1 MASSPAAADEEDS
14 IEILSEVRPLSEV
27 ASVSQVKSVTEV
39 MAALEAFLVPR
50 NKLKSDGVE
59 DGEVMPKPEVISESE
74 VKMADGCPVID
85 TPKPEVI
92 SESDVRIEDGSR
104 LCKTEREKSCSNSGR
119 TMEEGSK
126 FISQL
131 TNGNHREDSSP
142 VDQHGQNI
150 FPSSASLEVNSPA
163 SFDSKPSTAVDVKA
177 RERQSPVPL
186 SDKTTS
192 DETPSTVNDA
202 TGDESNS
209 PVPPSDSK
217 PSPTVD
223 ALAGEIQSLVPSSD
237 ETPSTDSE
245 ATGRER
251 NPPSSFF
258 DETPSVVEGR
268 DRNSPVPAAD
278 KKSLTVREARGR
290 KRKSLETN
298 EDSLEIIKADTSDQ
312 QISSADVQADSRWGS
327 EYIRHFSDSISE
339 MVRYRCQICCREV
352 DQLTEHVEAE
362 HGMPL
367 RQYSR
372 THQGITGETRTVHHR

>member
-1 MASSPAAADEEDS
+1 
-14 IEILSEVRPLSEV
+14 
-27 ASVSQVKSVTEV
+27 VSQVKSVTEV

-50 NKLKSDGVE
+50 NKLKSDG
-59 DGEVMPKPEVISESE
+59 EVMPKPEVISESD
-74 VKMADGCPVID
+74 VKMADGSRLMEVTPKSELISESEVKMAGGSPVID
-85 TPKPEVI
+85 TPKSEVI

-104 LCKTEREKSCSNSGR
+104 LCITERVESCPNSGR

-142 VDQHGQNI
+142 VDQNCQNI
-150 FPSSASLEVNSPA
+150 FPHSASLEVNSPA
-163 SFDSKPSTAVDVKA
+163 PFDSKPSTAVGVTA
-177 RERQSPVPL
+177 RERQSPVPS
-186 SDKTTS
+186 SDKTSSADIEAVSS
-192 DETPSTVNDA
+192 DETSSTVNDA
-202 TGDESNS
+202 TGGEKNS
-209 PVPPSDSK
+209 QVPPSHSK
-217 PSPTVD
+217 PSSTVD
-223 ALAGEIQSLVPSSD
+223 ATAGEIQSLVPSSD
-237 ETPSTDSE
+237 ETPSTYNE

-251 NPPSSFF
+251 NPPSSFS
-258 DETPSVVEGR
+258 DETPSIVEGR
-268 DRNSPVPAAD
+268 DSNSPVPADD
-278 KKSLTVREARGR
+278 KKSLPVREARGR

-298 EDSLEIIKADTSDQ
+298 EDSLENIKADTSDQ

-327 EYIRHFSDSISE
+327 EYIRHFSDSINE

-372 THQGITGETRTVHHR
+372 THQGITGETRTAHHR

>member
-1 MASSPAAADEEDS
+1 MASSPAADEEDS
-14 IEILSEVRPLSEV
+14 IEILSEVKPLSEV

-50 NKLKSDGVE
+50 NKLKSDVEE
-59 DGEVMPKPEVISESE
+59 DGEVMPKSELISESD

-85 TPKPEVI
+85 TPKSEVI

-104 LCKTEREKSCSNSGR
+104 LCKTEREESCSNSGR

-126 FISQL
+126 FSSQL
-131 TNGNHREDSSP
+131 TNGNHSEKDSSP
-142 VDQHGQNI
+142 VDQHGQSI
-150 FPSSASLEVNSPA
+150 FPNFASLEVNSPA
-163 SFDSKPSTAVDVKA
+163 PFDSKPSTAVDVKA
-177 RERQSPVPL
+177 RERPSPVPL

-192 DETPSTVNDA
+192 DETPSTVNNA
-202 TGDESNS
+202 TSDEKNS
-209 PVPPSDSK
+209 RVPPSDSK
-217 PSPTVD
+217 PSSTVD
-223 ALAGEIQSLVPSSD
+223 ATAGETKSLVPSRD
-237 ETPSTDSE
+237 ETPSTDNE
-245 ATGRER
+245 ANGGER
-251 NPPSSFF
+251 NPPSSFS
-258 DETPSVVEGR
+258 DETPSVVEDR

-278 KKSLTVREARGR
+278 KKLLTVREARGR

-298 EDSLEIIKADTSDQ
+298 EDSLDNNKADTSDQ
-312 QISSADVQADSRWGS
+312 QVLSADVQADSRWGS
-327 EYIRHFSDSISE
+327 EYIRHFSDSVGE

>member
-1 MASSPAAADEEDS
+1 MASSPAADEEDS
-14 IEILSEVRPLSEV
+14 IEILSEVKPLSEV

-50 NKLKSDGVE
+50 NKLKSDVVE
-59 DGEVMPKPEVISESE
+59 DGEVMPKPEVTSESE
-74 VKMADGCPVID
+74 VKMADGSPVID
-85 TPKPEVI
+85 TPKSEVI
-92 SESDVRIEDGSR
+92 SESDVKIEDGSR
-104 LCKTEREKSCSNSGR
+104 LCKTERVESYSNSGR

-131 TNGNHREDSSP
+131 TNGNHSEKDSSP

-163 SFDSKPSTAVDVKA
+163 PFDSKPSTAVEVTA

-202 TGDESNS
+202 TGDEINS
-209 PVPPSDSK
+209 PVPVSDSK
-217 PSPTVD
+217 PSITV
-223 ALAGEIQSLVPSSD
+223 AATAGENKSLVPSSD
-237 ETPSTDSE
+237 ETPSTDNE
-245 ATGRER
+245 ATRRER
-251 NPPSSFF
+251 NPPTSFS

-268 DRNSPVPAAD
+268 ESYSPVPAAD
-278 KKSLTVREARGR
+278 KKLLTVREARGR
-290 KRKSLETN
+290 KRKSPETN

-327 EYIRHFSDSISE
+327 EYIRHFSDSVSE

-362 HGMPL
+362 HGMAL

-372 THQGITGETRTVHHR
+372 THQGITGETRPVHHR